1 MSNIKVKICGIK
13 DVESALVAEESGAD
27 YIGLVFCKKSKRFIS
42 IEQAKKIILSLKNK
56 LLVVALFSNDNEK
69 YIKSVINNLNIDIIQ
84 FHGEEIDSDCVKYDL
99 PYIKGISAS
108 EDGLKNLDEKFPNAK
123 AFILDSH
130 NDNGIG
136 GTGKTFDW
144 LNTSYE
150 TIKPIMIAGGLN
162 CDNVEDAIKVF
173 LPYGVDVSS
182 GVESDDGKK
191 NLNLIRKFIKKAKGR
206 DESK

>member
-1 MSNIKVKICGIK
+1 MNNIKVKICGIK
-13 DVESALVAEESGAD
+13 DVESALVAEKSGAD

-56 LLVVALFSNDNEK
+56 LSVVALFSNDNEK
-69 YIKSVINNLNIDIIQ
+69 YINSVINNLNIDIIQ
-84 FHGEEIDSDCVKYDL
+84 FHGNEIDSDCIKYNL

-144 LNTSYE
+144 LNTSFE

-191 NLNLIRKFIKKAKGR
+191 NFNLIREFIKKAKGR

>member
-1 MSNIKVKICGIK
+1 MNNIKVKICGIK
-13 DVESALVAEESGAD
+13 DVESALVAEKSGAD

-56 LLVVALFSNDNEK
+56 LSVVALFSNDNEK
-69 YIKSVINNLNIDIIQ
+69 YINSVINNLNIDIIQ
-84 FHGEEIDSDCVKYDL
+84 FHGDEIDSDCVKYNL

-144 LNTSYE
+144 LNTSFE

-162 CDNVEDAIKVF
+162 CDNVKDAIKVF

-191 NLNLIRKFIKKAKGR
+191 NLNLIKEFIKKAKG
-206 DESK
+206 

>member
-1 MSNIKVKICGIK
+1 MNNIKVKICGIK

-56 LLVVALFSNDNEK
+56 LSVVALFSNDNEK
-69 YIKSVINNLNIDIIQ
+69 YINSVINNLNIDIIQ
-84 FHGEEIDSDCVKYDL
+84 FHGDEIDSDCVKYNL

-191 NLNLIRKFIKKAKGR
+191 NLNLIREFIKKAKGR

>member
-1 MSNIKVKICGIK
+1 MNNIKVKICGIK
-13 DVESALVAEESGAD
+13 DVESALVAKQSGAD
-27 YIGLVFCKKSKRFIS
+27 FIGLVFCKKSKRCIT
-42 IEQAKKIILSLKNK
+42 IKQAKKIILSLKYRVP
-56 LLVVALFSNDNEK
+56 VVALFSNDNEK

-108 EDGLKNLDEKFPNAK
+108 EDGLKNLDEKFPNAT

-191 NLNLIRKFIKKAKGR
+191 NLNLIREFIKKAKGR

>member
-1 MSNIKVKICGIK
+1 MQLNGLKI
-13 DVESALVAEESGAD
+13 S
-27 YIGLVFCKKSKRFIS
+27 
-42 IEQAKKIILSLKNK
+42 
-56 LLVVALFSNDNEK
+56 
-69 YIKSVINNLNIDIIQ
+69 NLNIDIIQ
-84 FHGEEIDSDCVKYDL
+84 FHGNEIDSDCIKYNL

-144 LNTSYE
+144 LNTSFE

-182 GVESDDGKK
+182 GVESNDGKK
-191 NLNLIRKFIKKAKGR
+191 NLNLIREFIKRAKGR

>member
-1 MSNIKVKICGIK
+1 MNNIKVKICGIK
-13 DVESALVAEESGAD
+13 DVESALVAEKSGAD

-56 LLVVALFSNDNEK
+56 LSVVALFSNDNEK
-69 YIKSVINNLNIDIIQ
+69 YINSVINNLNIDIIQ
-84 FHGEEIDSDCVKYDL
+84 FHGNEIDSDCIKYNL

-130 NDNGIG
+130 SNNGIG
-136 GTGKTFDW
+136 GTGETFDW
-144 LNTSYE
+144 LNTSFE

-191 NLNLIRKFIKKAKGR
+191 NFNLIREFIKKAKGR